1 MSRNLR
7 KCFKEF
13 ERVAKIENTREPE
26 AVLKSLSIEEC
37 YFKALREM
45 TINALNGNIP
55 LKYFQ
60 KQGLKRHKS
69 RIKTLV

>member
-7 KCFKEF
+7 KCFKEL
-13 ERVAKIENTREPE
+13 ERVPKIENTRERE
-26 AVLKSLSIEEC
+26 AALKSLSVEEC
-37 YFKALREM
+37 YFKALHEM

-60 KQGLKRHKS
+60 KHGLKRHKN
-69 RIKTLV
+69 RIKA